1 MLSMWTLSDIA
12 VDFDDQTVGR
22 IVTVRIDTPA
32 GLLMI
37 MGEVEVVGRR
47 LIARECH
54 IHAERGGLH
63 AFGWTRLR
71 QVAQLVLEL
80 LETYDELVVEGGI
93 RTSGANPGRRP
104 RPLRFTRALS
114 D

>member
-1 MLSMWTLSDIA
+1 MWTLSDIS
-12 VDFDDQTVGR
+12 VDFDDLTVGR

-32 GLLMI
+32 GLLMF
-37 MGEVEVVGRR
+37 MGEIEIVGRR

-63 AFGWTRLR
+63 AFGWARLR
-71 QVAQLVLEL
+71 QVARLLLEL

-104 RPLRFTRALS
+104 RPLRFTRTLP